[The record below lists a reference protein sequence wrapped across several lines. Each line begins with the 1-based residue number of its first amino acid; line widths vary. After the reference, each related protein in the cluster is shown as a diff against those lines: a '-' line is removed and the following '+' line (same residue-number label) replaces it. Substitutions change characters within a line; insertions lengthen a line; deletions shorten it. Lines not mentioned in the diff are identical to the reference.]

1 MLKSHYLL
9 PLAVAGAIYSSAA
22 FADEENVVYVYNWSE
37 YVAEDTI
44 SNFEKETG
52 IKVVYDVYDSNEV
65 LEAKLLAGQSGYD
78 VVGPGSDFL
87 ARQLKVGIF
96 MPLDKSKLPNYKNLD
111 PVHMKYLSELDPD
124 NKYGIPYLIGT
135 TGIGYIPEKIAAAL
149 GTDGNVTS
157 WDVLFK
163 KENAEKLSQCGIAVL
178 NAPTEIV
185 GTALHYLG
193 LPENSY
199 FHSSQFI
206 TDLANANICIA
217 IGWSGDILQG
227 ADRAKEANN
236 GVNVKYVIPDEGGLV
251 YYDMLAIPADAKHP
265 DNAHK
270 FLDYMMR
277 PDVMAKVST
286 FTHNATAVKPALPL
300 VDEDVRNDPNV
311 YIPEEK
317 MATKMFVNKVL
328 PTKINKLVTQLWTK
342 LKKGK

>member
-1 MLKSHYLL
+1 ME
-9 PLAVAGAIYSSAA
+9 I
-22 FADEENVVYVYNWSE
+22 
-37 YVAEDTI
+37 
-44 SNFEKETG
+44 
-52 IKVVYDVYDSNEV
+52 
-65 LEAKLLAGQSGYD
+65 
-78 VVGPGSDFL
+78 
-87 ARQLKVGIF
+87 R
-96 MPLDKSKLPNYKNLD
+96 
-111 PVHMKYLSELDPD
+111 
-124 NKYGIPYLIGT
+124 PYIR
-135 TGIGYIPEKIAAAL
+135 
-149 GTDGNVTS
+149 
-157 WDVLFK
+157 
-163 KENAEKLSQCGIAVL
+163 
-178 NAPTEIV
+178 
-185 GTALHYLG
+185 
-193 LPENSY
+193 Y

-328 PTKINKLVTQLWTK
+328 PSKINKLVTQLWTK